1 MKRFIK
7 LMFCVAVFGITAYLA
22 QPKEETSE
30 LLLENV
36 EALTDNE
43 QKEIHYSSIHL
54 ACYETVNYGGQV
66 VVMPTG
72 DFSASCFENDNASDL
87 ICHSHPCSSCASN

>member
-43 QKEIHYSSIHL
+43 YKLDGYFVMHL
-54 ACYETVNYGGQV
+54 PCFNQYGISTGEHTATSYQGTEDNPGPCTV
-66 VVMPTG
+66 P
-72 DFSASCFENDNASDL
+72 
-87 ICHSHPCSSCASN
+87 HSHNCQKCSSPC